1 VTVLLRDARALDVTG
16 VVEDAWVLFDGP
28 LIAATGT
35 GQPPGADRSVPL
47 DGAWLTP
54 GFLDL
59 HVHGGGGFAFDDG
72 PASISAALR
81 AHRAHGTTRALVS
94 LVASPLD
101 VLEARLDEIAAL
113 TGGPDG
119 VLGAHLE
126 GPFLA
131 HSRCGAHD
139 PEFLRAP
146 DPADVGR
153 LLDAAR
159 GSLRQLTLAP
169 ELPGAF
175 PAIEQLTIAG
185 VSVAVG
191 HTEADLAT
199 AARAFDAGA
208 RLLTHAF
215 NAMPGLHHRA
225 PGPVMAALADDR
237 VTLEVVLDG
246 VHVHPGLV
254 ALLAAGAP
262 GRIALVSDAMAA
274 AGATDGSYPL
284 GGRRV
289 DVRDGR
295 AVLEGTGTIAGST
308 LTLDTALR
316 LAVDV
321 VGLDPVAAVTALTAT
336 PARAI
341 GLGDRFGRLA
351 PGYAADAVVL
361 GDDWSVR
368 AVWADGEPV
377 EP

>member
-1 VTVLLRDARALDVTG
+1 MTVLLHGARVLDAAGIVADG
-16 VVEDAWVLFDGP
+16 WVLFDGP

-35 GQPPGADRSVPL
+35 GEPPPADRAVDL
-47 DGAWLTP
+47 AGAWLTP
-54 GFLDL
+54 GFVDL
-59 HVHGGGGFAFDDG
+59 HLHGGGGSAFDDG
-72 PASISAALR
+72 TASIVAALR
-81 AHRAHGTTRALVS
+81 THRAHGTTRSVVS
-94 LVASPLD
+94 LVANPLE
-101 VLEARLDEIAAL
+101 VLEARLDEIAGL
-113 TGGPDG
+113 TGTHG

-131 HSRCGAHD
+131 PSRCGAHD
-139 PEFLRAP
+139 PRFLRTPAV
-146 DPADVGR
+146 ADVDR

-159 GSLRQLTLAP
+159 GTLRQLTVAP
-169 ELPGAF
+169 ELPGAVA
-175 PAIEQLTIAG
+175 AIEQLAAAG
-185 VSVAVG
+185 VTVAVG

-199 AARAFDAGA
+199 TGRAFDAGA

-225 PGPVMAALADDR
+225 PGPVLAAVADER

-274 AGATDGSYPL
+274 AGTGDGSYAL
-284 GGRRV
+284 GGLRV

-321 VGLDPVAAVTALTAT
+321 AGLDPVTTVTALTAT

-341 GLGDRFGRLA
+341 GLGNRFGRLA

-377 EP
+377 PR

>member
-1 VTVLLRDARALDVTG
+1 MTVVLHGARALDAAG
-16 VVEDAWVLFDGP
+16 VVEGAWVLFDGP

-35 GQPPGADRSVPL
+35 GEPPAADQDV
-47 DGAWLTP
+47 DVGGAWLTP
-54 GFLDL
+54 GFVDL
-59 HVHGGGGFAFDDG
+59 HVHGGGGSAFDDG
-72 PASISAALR
+72 PAGIVAGLR
-81 AHRAHGTTRALVS
+81 AHRAHGTTRAVVS

-101 VLEARLDEIAAL
+101 VLETRLDQIAAL
-113 TGGPDG
+113 TGAEG

-131 HSRCGAHD
+131 PSRCGAHD
-139 PEFLRAP
+139 PRFLRGP
-146 DPADVGR
+146 EPADVGR

-159 GSLRQLTLAP
+159 GTLRQLTIAP
-169 ELPGAF
+169 ELPGARA
-175 PAIEQLTIAG
+175 AIEQLAAAG
-185 VSVAVG
+185 VTVAVG

-199 AARAFDAGA
+199 TARAFDAGA

-225 PGPVMAALADDR
+225 PGPVLAAVADQR
-237 VTLEVVLDG
+237 VVLEVVLDG

-274 AGATDGSYPL
+274 AGAGDGGYSL
-284 GGRRV
+284 GGRQV
-289 DVRDGR
+289 EVREGR
-295 AVLEGTGTIAGST
+295 AVLAGTGTIAGST

-321 VGLDPVAAVTALTAT
+321 AGLDPVTAVTALTAT

-368 AVWADGEPV
+368 SVWAHGEPV
-377 EP
+377 PR

>member
-1 VTVLLRDARALDVTG
+1 MTVLLHGARALDAAG
-16 VVEDAWVLFDGP
+16 VVEGSWVLFDGP

-35 GQPPGADRSVPL
+35 GEPPAADRAVDL
-47 DGAWLTP
+47 GGAWLTP
-54 GFLDL
+54 GFVDL
-59 HVHGGGGFAFDDG
+59 HVHGGGGSAFDDG
-72 PASISAALR
+72 SAGIVAGLR
-81 AHRAHGTTRALVS
+81 AHRAHGTTRAVVS

-101 VLEARLDEIAAL
+101 VLETRLDEIAAL
-113 TGGPDG
+113 TGSDG

-131 HSRCGAHD
+131 PSRCGAHD
-139 PEFLRAP
+139 PRYLRDP
-146 DPADVGR
+146 EPADVGR

-159 GSLRQLTLAP
+159 GTLRQLTIAP
-169 ELPGAF
+169 ELPGAVR
-175 PAIEQLTIAG
+175 AIEQLAGAG
-185 VSVAVG
+185 VRVAVG

-199 AARAFDAGA
+199 TARAFDAGA

-215 NAMPGLHHRA
+215 NAMPGVHHRA
-225 PGPVMAALADDR
+225 PGPVLAAIADQR

-274 AGATDGSYPL
+274 AGAADGRYSL

-289 DVRDGR
+289 EVRDGR

-321 VGLDPVAAVTALTAT
+321 AGLDPVTAVTALTAT

-377 EP
+377 TP